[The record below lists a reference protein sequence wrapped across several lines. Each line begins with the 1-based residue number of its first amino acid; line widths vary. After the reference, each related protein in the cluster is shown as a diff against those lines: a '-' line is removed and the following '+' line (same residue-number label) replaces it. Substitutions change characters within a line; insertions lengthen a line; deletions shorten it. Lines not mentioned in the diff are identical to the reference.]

1 MDNRH
6 RKELVGTVLSAKMEK
21 TAVVKVMRLVRHPQ
35 YKKVVRLQKKYVVHD
50 EKKVAKVGTQVRIR
64 ETRPLS
70 RTKRWELVEVL
81 AS

>member
-1 MDNRH
+1 MDNRR

-21 TAVVKVMRLVRHPQ
+21 TAVVKVMRLVQHPQ
-35 YKKVVRLQKKYVVHD
+35 FKKVVRLQKKYVVHD
-50 EKKVAKVGTQVRIR
+50 EKKVAKVGTKVRIR